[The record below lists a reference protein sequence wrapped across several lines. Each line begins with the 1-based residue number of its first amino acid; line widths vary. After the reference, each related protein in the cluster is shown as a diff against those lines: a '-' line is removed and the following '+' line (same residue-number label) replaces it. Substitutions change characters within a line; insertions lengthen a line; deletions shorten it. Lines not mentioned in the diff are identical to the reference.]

1 MADEQKNQPTIPIST
16 KEMYVKISNADKLLY
31 EGNAIAVSSYNEK
44 GPFDILPMHANFI
57 SIIKDELV
65 VHQSKGKS
73 QEMKIG
79 SGIMKAVENKVLV
92 FLGIE
97 MIMQ

>member
-1 MADEQKNQPTIPIST
+1 
-16 KEMYVKISNADKLLY
+16 
-31 EGNAIAVSSYNEK
+31 
-44 GPFDILPMHANFI
+44 MHANFI